1 MSYASPSVEQLNSKR
16 SDEVVSLA
24 PLRDFFY
31 VMRGWIVW
39 GGIAIVILGLVI
51 VAAIWRG
58 APKVR
63 YGELKISLTFP
74 GAQNGQYPNNLPF
87 SPEDILSADI
97 LKQVYDKYQVR
108 DFIPFEEF
116 RDGFSIRQNG
126 AALRGLRDS
135 FEERL
140 KDPKL
145 IGTERQRLEEEFKLQ
160 RASMPST
167 EYTLIWLQPNR
178 MIPAELQAKVLEDI
192 PKIWSQETIQNKKVL
207 QFPVPLPNP
216 STPFDSEYATAN
228 PFGAYDLL
236 DVRLNSLSEG
246 LGVISG
252 LPGANQAVL
261 PNGTG
266 LIDLQIRLRSFREE
280 DMSAFETRILF
291 NQGSAE
297 EAAMI
302 QNALAS
308 QISSREREVHH
319 AERQVEL
326 LSKSFQDYLDGRGG
340 SKAQRREKQEAG
352 QGSSDGEKRDGPLE
366 DSSTSEFSLLKHLE
380 ESTSLEQ
387 EQAYRKQFI
396 DQITSVRKNLG
407 VRQSQLEEAR
417 QNVFLVKKYTG
428 PSPGGAIPGKAR
440 PSGEA
445 SKWPSTAFTSIPA
458 MDINE
463 FATMWSPLNENA
475 SLAVN
480 LVEMISKN
488 YFGESVVFYT
498 VHRPFTAGV
507 VLGPGL
513 STLALSFVAWGIFGF
528 AILLGWSW
536 IYYRHKILP
545 KDLRKMK

>member
-1 MSYASPSVEQLNSKR
+1 
-16 SDEVVSLA
+16 
-24 PLRDFFY
+24 
-31 VMRGWIVW
+31 MRGWIGW
-39 GGIAIVILGLVI
+39 GGIAIVFLGLVI
-51 VAAIWRG
+51 VAAIYLG

-74 GAQNGQYPNNLPF
+74 GAQSGLYPNNLPF

-108 DFIPFEEF
+108 NFIPFEEF

-126 AALRGLRDS
+126 TALQGLRNS
-135 FEERL
+135 FQERL

-145 IGTERQRLEEEFKLQ
+145 IATERQRLEEEFKLQ
-160 RASMPST
+160 RASTPST

-178 MIPAELQAKVLEDI
+178 MIPTELQAKVLEDI

-216 STPFDSEYATAN
+216 STPFDSEYAAAN

-236 DVRLNSLSEG
+236 DVRLNSLSAG
-246 LGVISG
+246 LGVIGG

-302 QNALAS
+302 QNALAY

-340 SKAQRREKQEAG
+340 SKAQRREKQETG
-352 QGSSDGEKRDGPLE
+352 QSSSDGEKKDGPIE
-366 DSSTSEFSLLKHLE
+366 DASTSEFSLLKHLE
-380 ESTSLEQ
+380 ESTSLQQ
-387 EQAYRKQFI
+387 EQTYRKQFI
-396 DQITSVRKNLG
+396 DQITSARTELG

-417 QNVFLVKKYTG
+417 QNVFLVKKFTG
-428 PSPGGAIPGKAR
+428 PSAGGAMPGKAR
-440 PSGEA
+440 SSGEA
-445 SKWPSTAFTSIPA
+445 SKWPSTAFTAIPA

-463 FATMWSPLNENA
+463 FATMWSHLNENA

-480 LVEMISKN
+480 LVELISKN

-498 VHRPFTAGV
+498 VYRPFTAGV
-507 VLGPGL
+507 VLGPGS
-513 STLALSFVAWGIFGF
+513 STLVLSFVAWGIFGF
-528 AILLGWSW
+528 TILVGWSW

-545 KDLRKMK
+545 KDLRKIK

>member
-1 MSYASPSVEQLNSKR
+1 
-16 SDEVVSLA
+16 
-24 PLRDFFY
+24 
-31 VMRGWIVW
+31 MRGWFGW
-39 GGIAIVILGLVI
+39 GGIAIVFLGLVI
-51 VAAIWRG
+51 VAAIYLR

-63 YGELKISLTFP
+63 YGELEISLTFP
-74 GAQNGQYPNNLPF
+74 GAQSGLYPNNLPF

-126 AALRGLRDS
+126 TALQRLRDS
-135 FEERL
+135 FHERL

-145 IGTERQRLEEEFKLQ
+145 IGTERQQLEEEFKLQ
-160 RASMPST
+160 RASTPST

-178 MIPAELQAKVLEDI
+178 TIPAELQAKVLEDI
-192 PKIWSQETIQNKKVL
+192 PKIWSQETIENKKVL

-216 STPFDSEYATAN
+216 STPFDSEYAAAN

-236 DVRLNSLSEG
+236 DVRLNSLSAG
-246 LGVISG
+246 LGVIGG

-302 QNALAS
+302 QNALAY

-340 SKAQRREKQEAG
+340 SKAQRREKQETG
-352 QGSSDGEKRDGPLE
+352 QSSSDGAKKDGPIE
-366 DSSTSEFSLLKHLE
+366 DASTSEFSLLKHLE
-380 ESTSLEQ
+380 ESTSLQQ
-387 EQAYRKQFI
+387 EQTYRKQFI
-396 DQITSVRKNLG
+396 DQITSARTELG

-417 QNVFLVKKYTG
+417 QNVFLVKKFTG
-428 PSPGGAIPGKAR
+428 PNAGGAMPGKAR

-458 MDINE
+458 MEINE
-463 FATMWSPLNENA
+463 FATMWSHLNENA

-488 YFGESVVFYT
+488 YFGENVVFYT
-498 VHRPFTAGV
+498 VYRPFTAGV

-513 STLALSFVAWGIFGF
+513 STLVLSFVAWGIFGF
-528 AILLGWSW
+528 AVLVGWSW

-545 KDLRKMK
+545 RDLRKIK

>member
-1 MSYASPSVEQLNSKR
+1 VSYASPSVEQLNSKR
-16 SDEVVSLA
+16 SNEVVSLA
-24 PLRDFFY
+24 PLRNFFY
-31 VMRGWIVW
+31 VMRGWIGW
-39 GGIAIVILGLVI
+39 GGIAIVFLGLVI
-51 VAAIWRG
+51 VATIYLG

-74 GAQNGQYPNNLPF
+74 GAQNGLYPNNLPF

-97 LKQVYDKYQVR
+97 LKQVYDKFQVR

-126 AALRGLRDS
+126 TALQELRDS
-135 FEERL
+135 FQERL

-178 MIPAELQAKVLEDI
+178 TIPTELQAKVLEDI

-216 STPFDSEYATAN
+216 STPFDSEYAAAN

-236 DVRLNSLSEG
+236 DVRLNSLSAG
-246 LGVISG
+246 LGVIGG

-302 QNALAS
+302 QNALAY

-340 SKAQRREKQEAG
+340 SKAQRREKQETG
-352 QGSSDGEKRDGPLE
+352 QSSSDGEKKDGPIE
-366 DSSTSEFSLLKHLE
+366 DASTSEFSLLKHLE
-380 ESTSLEQ
+380 ESTSLQQ
-387 EQAYRKQFI
+387 EQTYRKQFI
-396 DQITSVRKNLG
+396 DQITSARTELG

-417 QNVFLVKKYTG
+417 QNVFLVKKFTG
-428 PSPGGAIPGKAR
+428 PNAGGAMPGKAR

-445 SKWPSTAFTSIPA
+445 NKWPSTAFTSIPA

-463 FATMWSPLNENA
+463 FATMWSHLNENA

-498 VHRPFTAGV
+498 VYRPFTAGV

-513 STLALSFVAWGIFGF
+513 STLVLSFVAWGIFGF
-528 AILLGWSW
+528 AVLVGWSW

-545 KDLRKMK
+545 KDLRKIK

>member
-1 MSYASPSVEQLNSKR
+1 MDSALPPAEQLDSKR
-16 SDEVVSLA
+16 VNDVVSLA
-24 PLRDFFY
+24 PLRNFFY
-31 VMRGWIVW
+31 VMRGWIGW
-39 GGIAIVILGLVI
+39 GGIAIVFLGLVI
-51 VAAIWRG
+51 VAGIWLG

-74 GAQNGQYPNNLPF
+74 GAQNGLYPNNLPF

-97 LKQVYDKYQVR
+97 LKQVYDKYRVR

-116 RDGFSIRQNG
+116 RDSFSIRQNG
-126 AALRGLRDS
+126 TALQQLRDS
-135 FEERL
+135 FQKRL
-140 KDPKL
+140 QDPKL
-145 IGTERQRLEEEFKLQ
+145 LGTERQRLEEEFKLQ

-192 PKIWSQETIQNKKVL
+192 PKIWSQETIENKKVL

-216 STPFDSEYATAN
+216 STPFDSEYASAN

-236 DVRLNSLSEG
+236 DVRLNSLSAG
-246 LGVISG
+246 LGVIGG

-302 QNALAS
+302 QNALAY

-340 SKAQRREKQEAG
+340 SKTQRREKQEAG
-352 QGSSDGEKRDGPLE
+352 QGSSDGEKKDGPIE
-366 DSSTSEFSLLKHLE
+366 DASTSEFSLLKHLE
-380 ESTSLEQ
+380 ESTSLQQ
-387 EQAYRKQFI
+387 EQTYRKQFI
-396 DQITSVRKNLG
+396 DQITSARTELG

-417 QNVFLVKKYTG
+417 QNVFLVKKFTG
-428 PSPGGAIPGKAR
+428 PSAGGAMPGKAG
-440 PSGEA
+440 PTGE
-445 SKWPSTAFTSIPA
+445 SDKWPSTAFTSIPA

-463 FATMWSPLNENA
+463 FATMWSHLNENA

-498 VHRPFTAGV
+498 VYRPFQAGV

-513 STLALSFVAWGIFGF
+513 GTLVFAFVAWGIFGF
-528 AILLGWSW
+528 TVLVGWSW

-545 KDLRKMK
+545 KELRKMK

>member
-1 MSYASPSVEQLNSKR
+1 MDSASPPAEQLDSKR
-16 SDEVVSLA
+16 ANDVVSLA
-24 PLRDFFY
+24 PLRNFFY
-31 VMRGWIVW
+31 VMRGWIGW
-39 GGIAIVILGLVI
+39 GGIAIVFLGLVI
-51 VAAIWRG
+51 VAAIYLG

-74 GAQNGQYPNNLPF
+74 GAQSGLYPNNLPF

-97 LKQVYDKYQVR
+97 LKQVYDKYRVR

-116 RDGFSIRQNG
+116 RDSFSIRQNG
-126 AALRGLRDS
+126 TALQQLRDS
-135 FEERL
+135 FQKRL
-140 KDPKL
+140 QDPKL
-145 IGTERQRLEEEFKLQ
+145 LGTERQRLEEEFKLQ

-192 PKIWSQETIQNKKVL
+192 PKIWSQETIENKKVL

-216 STPFDSEYATAN
+216 RTPFDSEYASAN

-236 DVRLNSLSEG
+236 DVRLNSLSAG
-246 LGVISG
+246 LGVIGG

-302 QNALAS
+302 QNALAY

-340 SKAQRREKQEAG
+340 SKTQRREKQETG
-352 QGSSDGEKRDGPLE
+352 QSSSDGEKKDGPIE
-366 DSSTSEFSLLKHLE
+366 DASTSEFSLLKHLE
-380 ESTSLEQ
+380 ESTSLQQ
-387 EQAYRKQFI
+387 EQTYRKQFI
-396 DQITSVRKNLG
+396 DQITSARTELG

-417 QNVFLVKKYTG
+417 QNVFLVKKFTG
-428 PSPGGAIPGKAR
+428 PSAGGAMPGKAG
-440 PSGEA
+440 PTGE
-445 SKWPSTAFTSIPA
+445 SDKWPSTAFTSIPA

-463 FATMWSPLNENA
+463 FATMWSHLNENA
-475 SLAVN
+475 GLAVN

-498 VHRPFTAGV
+498 VYRPFQAGV

-513 STLALSFVAWGIFGF
+513 GTLVFAFVAWGIFGF
-528 AILLGWSW
+528 TVLLGWSW
-536 IYYRHKILP
+536 VYYRHKILP

>member
-1 MSYASPSVEQLNSKR
+1 MDSASPPAEQLDSKR
-16 SDEVVSLA
+16 PNDVVSLA
-24 PLRDFFY
+24 PLRNFFY
-31 VMRGWIVW
+31 VMRGWIGW
-39 GGIAIVILGLVI
+39 GGIAIVFLGLVI
-51 VAAIWRG
+51 VAAIYLG

-74 GAQNGQYPNNLPF
+74 GAQNGLYPNNLPF

-97 LKQVYDKYQVR
+97 LKQVYDKYRVR

-116 RDGFSIRQNG
+116 RDSFSIRQNG
-126 AALRGLRDS
+126 TALQQLRDS
-135 FEERL
+135 FQNRL
-140 KDPKL
+140 QDPKL
-145 IGTERQRLEEEFKLQ
+145 LGTERQRLEEEFKLQ

-192 PKIWSQETIQNKKVL
+192 PKIWSQETIENKKVL

-216 STPFDSEYATAN
+216 STPFDSEYASAN

-236 DVRLNSLSEG
+236 DVRLNSLSAG
-246 LGVISG
+246 LSVIGG

-302 QNALAS
+302 QNALAY

-340 SKAQRREKQEAG
+340 SKTQRREKQETG
-352 QGSSDGEKRDGPLE
+352 QSSSDGEKKDGPIE
-366 DSSTSEFSLLKHLE
+366 DASTSEFSLLKHLE
-380 ESTSLEQ
+380 ESTSLQQ
-387 EQAYRKQFI
+387 EQTYRKQFI
-396 DQITSVRKNLG
+396 DQITSARTELG

-417 QNVFLVKKYTG
+417 QNVFLVKKFTG
-428 PSPGGAIPGKAR
+428 PSAGGAMPGKAR

-463 FATMWSPLNENA
+463 FATMWSHLNENA

-498 VHRPFTAGV
+498 VYRPFQAGV

-513 STLALSFVAWGIFGF
+513 GTLVFAFVAWGIFGF
-528 AILLGWSW
+528 TVLVGWSW

-545 KDLRKMK
+545 KELRKMK

>member
-1 MSYASPSVEQLNSKR
+1 VSYASPSVEQLNSKR
-16 SDEVVSLA
+16 PNEVVSLA
-24 PLRDFFY
+24 PLWNFFY
-31 VMRGWIVW
+31 VMRGWIGW
-39 GGIAIVILGLVI
+39 GGTAIVFLGLVI
-51 VAAIWRG
+51 VAAIYLG

-63 YGELKISLTFP
+63 YGELKINLTFP
-74 GAQNGQYPNNLPF
+74 GAQKGLYPNYLPF

-108 DFIPFEEF
+108 DFVPFEEF
-116 RDGFSIRQNG
+116 RDSFSIRQNG
-126 AALRGLRDS
+126 TALQELR
-135 FEERL
+135 EEFRLRL

-145 IGTERQRLEEEFKLQ
+145 VGTTRQQLEEEFKLQ
-160 RASMPST
+160 RPNISSS
-167 EYTLIWLQPNR
+167 EYTLIWLQPNQ
-178 MIPAELQAKVLEDI
+178 MIPSDLQAKVLEGFLQ
-192 PKIWSQETIQNKKVL
+192 IWTQEIIQTKNVL

-216 STPFDSEYATAN
+216 STPFDSEYAAAN

-236 DVRLNSLSEG
+236 DARLNSLSAG
-246 LGVISG
+246 LGVIDG
-252 LPGANQAVL
+252 LPGANQARL
-261 PNGTG
+261 QNGTG

-302 QNALAS
+302 QNALAY

-352 QGSSDGEKRDGPLE
+352 QSSSGGEKKDGPLE
-366 DSSTSEFSLLKHLE
+366 DSSTSEFSLLSHLE
-380 ESTSLEQ
+380 ESTSLQAEQ
-387 EQAYRKQFI
+387 TYRKQFI
-396 DQITSVRKNLG
+396 DQITSARKELG
-407 VRQSQLEEAR
+407 LRQSQLEEAR
-417 QNVFLVKKYTG
+417 QNVFLVKKFTG
-428 PSPGGAIPGKAR
+428 PSTGGVMPGKDR
-440 PSGEA
+440 PPNEA
-445 SKWPSTAFTSIPA
+445 SKWPSTAFTSIPP

-463 FATMWSPLNENA
+463 FATMWSHLNENA

-488 YFGESVVFYT
+488 FFGESLVFYT
-498 VHRPFTAGV
+498 VNRPFKTGV
-507 VLGPGL
+507 TIGPGL
-513 STLALSFVAWGIFGF
+513 GTLLIAFVAWGIFGF
-528 AILLGWSW
+528 AVLVGWSW

>member
-1 MSYASPSVEQLNSKR
+1 
-16 SDEVVSLA
+16 
-24 PLRDFFY
+24 
-31 VMRGWIVW
+31 MRGWIGW
-39 GGIAIVILGLVI
+39 GGIAIVFLGLVI
-51 VAAIWRG
+51 VAAIYLR

-74 GAQNGQYPNNLPF
+74 GAQSGLYPNNLPF

-126 AALRGLRDS
+126 TALQGLRNL

-160 RASMPST
+160 RASTPST

-178 MIPAELQAKVLEDI
+178 TIPAELQAKVLEDI
-192 PKIWSQETIQNKKVL
+192 PKIWSQETIENKKVL

-216 STPFDSEYATAN
+216 STPFDSEYAAAN

-236 DVRLNSLSEG
+236 DVRLNSLSAG
-246 LGVISG
+246 LGVIGG

-302 QNALAS
+302 QNALAY

-340 SKAQRREKQEAG
+340 SKAQRREKQETG
-352 QGSSDGEKRDGPLE
+352 QSSSDGAKKDGPIE
-366 DSSTSEFSLLKHLE
+366 DASTSEFSLLKHLE
-380 ESTSLEQ
+380 ESTSLQQ
-387 EQAYRKQFI
+387 EQTYRKQFI
-396 DQITSVRKNLG
+396 DQITSARTELG

-417 QNVFLVKKYTG
+417 QNVFLVKKFTG
-428 PSPGGAIPGKAR
+428 PNAGGAMPGKAR

-458 MDINE
+458 MEINE
-463 FATMWSPLNENA
+463 FATMWSHLNENA

-488 YFGESVVFYT
+488 YFGENVVFYT
-498 VHRPFTAGV
+498 VYRPFTAGV

-513 STLALSFVAWGIFGF
+513 STLVLSFVAWGIFGF
-528 AILLGWSW
+528 AVLVGWSW

-545 KDLRKMK
+545 RDLRKIK